1 MQVELEI
8 SPLELLLSISVTPC
22 MIRLDTRFIG
32 EEGIHG
38 SSGQTHHSKKP
49 LHDIGNPFPCELGK
63 GPGWTI
69 YTGRFFIVYGSIGFF
84 VLLNVE
90 GGRSDGI
97 SLFRCSYRR
106 HFT

>member
-1 MQVELEI
+1 VEVDLGI
-8 SPLELLLSISVTPC
+8 SSLELLLSISVMRC
-22 MIRLDTRFIG
+22 MIRLDTRLIG

-38 SSGQTHHSKKP
+38 SSGQTHHPKGP
-49 LHDIGNPFPCELGK
+49 LHDIGDPFPCDLGK

-69 YTGRFFIVYGSIGFF
+69 YTGRFFIVYGSRGFF
-84 VLLNVE
+84 ISLNVE